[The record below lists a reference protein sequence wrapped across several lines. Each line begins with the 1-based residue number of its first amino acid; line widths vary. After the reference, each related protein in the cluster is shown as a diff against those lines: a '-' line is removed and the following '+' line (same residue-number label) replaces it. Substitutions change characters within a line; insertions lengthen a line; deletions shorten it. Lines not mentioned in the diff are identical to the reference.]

1 MRNDFTLRLEPSKVA
16 GLTLDTTSA
25 LNLNPNY
32 TKAQQFKATVDSTA
46 GWTQRRK
53 YIPFRGEVIVYS
65 DRHVIDGMD
74 YPGIKIG
81 DGMAYVVD
89 LPFVGQETESQIMD
103 LLYGHINNSSIHV
116 TQGDKDFWNNKLNY
130 MIDGEKLILNR
141 N

>member
-1 MRNDFTLRLEPSKVA
+1 MRNDFTLRLEPSKIA
-16 GLTLDTTSA
+16 GLTLDASSA
-25 LNLNPNY
+25 LKLNPNY
-32 TKAQQFKATVDSTA
+32 TKAQQFKATVDTTD

-53 YIPFRGEVIVYS
+53 YVPFCGEIIVYS
-65 DRHVIDGMD
+65 DRNVIDGMD

-89 LPFVGQETESQIMD
+89 LPFVGQEIEMQIMD
-103 LLYGHINNSSIHV
+103 LLSGHINNSSIHV
-116 TQGDKDFWNNKLNY
+116 TPDDKEFWNNKLNY